1 MVKEGER
8 MGYLVFKV
16 NRSDASKV
24 DGLLKFDPMGD
35 QSDPTHKMKDIVSRQ
50 SIVIRD
56 AAVLEIPGDFR
67 VVLIE
72 GSDEALKV
80 AKELLKGVGEVMPEN
95 DSATVFDKIKKSDEA
110 AAVGM
115 GTVFDF

>member
-1 MVKEGER
+1 
-8 MGYLVFKV
+8 MGYIVFKV
-16 NRSDASKV
+16 NRSDASKIEGV
-24 DGLLKFDPMGD
+24 LKFDPTGGEN
-35 QSDPTHKMKDIVSRQ
+35 DPLHKQKDLVSRQ

-56 AAVLEIPGDFR
+56 AVVLEMTGDFR

-72 GSDEALKV
+72 GSDDALNV
-80 AKELLKGVGEVMPEN
+80 AKELFKGLGEVMTGK
-95 DSATVFDKIKKSDEA
+95 DSEAVYEKIKKGDEA